1 MVTRSNVLVIT
12 AGLLVSGCLRPAEE
26 RALSDLE
33 VGFAESAGVAVA
45 SPSAH
50 VRTLATERLDLW
62 ANHPVVEVEVRASA
76 AGPLAVVI
84 DNCMPDAVAE
94 VVDGGAIAVPV
105 PSTRSTRCAFDLDL
119 PAGLSRIRVA
129 PVDWDEASRFR
140 FAVMGDIQTG
150 LDRVGEVF
158 TAIADHPGVRFVVS
172 TGDLVED
179 AREDE
184 YEELLGKLGELPVPY
199 YSTIGNHELRDDPER
214 WSRRFG
220 RFNVH
225 FVFKSVAFSFVDSAS
240 ASLDPVVY
248 DWLDEWID
256 DAEDGV
262 HVYGQHFPAI
272 DPVGQRQASMRS
284 RKEAAMLLSRLA
296 AGGVDVTFY
305 GHLHSYYA
313 FENAGIPAYISGGG
327 GALPERWD
335 GIGRHFLSVDVD
347 PVRGIEQVAVVRVD

>member
-1 MVTRSNVLVIT
+1 MIRASVVVLFV
-12 AGLLVSGCLRPAEE
+12 AVAFSGCLRPAEE

-33 VGFAESAGVAVA
+33 VGIGEIADLAVA

-50 VRTLATERLDLW
+50 IRALESDRLELW
-62 ANHPVVEVEVRASA
+62 ANHPVIEIELRAA
-76 AGPLAVVI
+76 VAGALTLVI
-84 DNCMPDAVAE
+84 DNCMPDAEGE
-94 VVDGGAIAVPV
+94 VVEGGASMT
-105 PSTRSTRCAFDLDL
+105 PSASARATRCTFDVDL
-119 PAGLSRIRVA
+119 PAGVSRLRIA
-129 PVDWDEASRFR
+129 PPDWDEATRFR
-140 FAVMGDIQTG
+140 FVVMGDIQTG
-150 LDRVGEVF
+150 LGRVGDVF
-158 TAIADHPGVRFVVS
+158 SRIADHPGVRFVVS

-184 YEELLGKLGELPVPY
+184 YEELLVALSDLPVPY
-199 YSTIGNHELRDDPER
+199 FSTIGNHELRGDPDR

-220 RFNVH
+220 RFNIH
-225 FVFKSVAFSFVDSAS
+225 FEFKSVAFSFVDGGS

-248 DWLDEWID
+248 DWLDGWLD
-256 DAEDGV
+256 DAEERV
-262 HVYGQHFPAI
+262 HVFGQHYPAI

-296 AGGVDVTFY
+296 AGGVDATFY

-347 PVRGIEQVAVVRVD
+347 PSGRIEQVAVVRVD